1 MKKLLLKVLAWI
13 LFCGMIVGATWYAGY
28 MWAWE
33 IEHCFGM

>member
-1 MKKLLLKVLAWI
+1 MKKLLLKLLMWIIFSSMVLGI
-13 LFCGMIVGATWYAGY
+13 TVYAGY

>member
-1 MKKLLLKVLAWI
+1 MKKLLLEVLAWLVLAGI
-13 LFCGMIVGATWYAGY
+13 IGGLTWFGLY